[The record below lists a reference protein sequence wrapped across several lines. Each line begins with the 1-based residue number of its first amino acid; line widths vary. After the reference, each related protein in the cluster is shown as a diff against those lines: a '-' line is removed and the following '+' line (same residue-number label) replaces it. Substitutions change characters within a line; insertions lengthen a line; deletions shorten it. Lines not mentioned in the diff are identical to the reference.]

1 MPKTNTYNKKSQKED
16 MSEAPQVEEL
26 LKNLEFHKSIQRI
39 TNRIGTAETIREIT
53 VDIKEDIR
61 KLFNIYILTIYAIDK
76 AKKEIFTLKSD
87 GVKTKEIRFPIDYS
101 TFAGYVAKKKKMIH
115 ITDAYNAR
123 EIRRIND
130 GLRFDDSH
138 DEKTGILTG
147 QIIASPIVYDGI
159 VVGVMEIMNKKG
171 GETIDDYSHIFLDEI
186 ESYLAKAFFMLL
198 DFSQAGQIHS
208 IKFEKLIQDG
218 IVTADQ
224 MDRAVKQSFAT
235 KTDLA
240 TILMVQYNVSKSDI
254 GAALEDHFS
263 CPFRAY
269 SDDLPVMPDLLNG
282 LEKLSLVNML
292 WFPLNVVKGKI
303 HVLIEDP
310 SSHTRKREIEKILE
324 TDSVVYEVALA
335 GDILKLIDRFYP
347 KTDEDDDTW
356 AGERS
361 RRLFSVDSP
370 EPDNMVLSQPAI
382 DAPPDVT
389 TKQKSVSI
397 PPPLPKAAPPNDIDT
412 TPGIEPA
419 AFSAAEPEPKPLL
432 QTLSSTEAKLQEE
445 QTIPDTTPPLG
456 DMRPND
462 DVNDT
467 LGSPAKVA
475 TQADNQV
482 LPLLTDIIFE
492 ACSRR
497 ASDIHFEPDPANK
510 NVNLR
515 IRIDGQCL
523 KHQTLSHEEYEKITD
538 QVKLLANLNVENHS
552 IIQNG
557 KLKLKRPSGD
567 EIQMRVTF
575 IPTNA
580 VTEDTVIH
588 ISSKARKIPLELL
601 GLSEASYA
609 ELVNILRQP
618 RGMIF
623 IVGPAGAG
631 MNTTLHA
638 CLDNI
643 NTPEKKIWTAEE
655 SIEIRQ
661 NGLRQVLVDPRKGLD
676 FPSVL
681 RSFLNADPDVIMA
694 SQVHDPETAG
704 ICMEASLKR
713 HLVLSTLWAESI
725 IDAIEKCLDMGINPL
740 VFADAM
746 LSIVEQRLI
755 KTLCPKCKEPYNPG
769 HEEYEELAQMYG
781 KDAFDKLNIPYS
793 NHFNLF
799 RPRGCDDCHQTGYS
813 GRMCVSENLIFTA
826 GIKRMIRRKESPESI
841 YQAAVA
847 GGMTTL
853 LQDGISKVL
862 QGHSDPR
869 QIRLVCLK

>member
-1 MPKTNTYNKKSQKED
+1 MPKTNTYIKKSQKED
-16 MSEAPQVEEL
+16 LSEAPQVEEL

-39 TNRIGTAETIREIT
+39 TNRIGSAETIRDII

-61 KLFNIYILTIYAIDK
+61 KLFNIYILTIYVIDK
-76 AKKEIFTLKSD
+76 AKKEIFTLQND

-101 TFAGYVAKKKKMIH
+101 TFAGYVAKKKKMLH
-115 ITDAYNAR
+115 ITDAYNTR

-130 GLRFDDSH
+130 ALRFDDSR

-147 QIIASPIVYDGI
+147 QIIASPIVHDGI
-159 VVGVMEIMNKKG
+159 IVGVMEIMNKKG

-186 ESYLAKAFFMLL
+186 ESYLAKAFFMQL
-198 DFSQAGQIHS
+198 DFTQAGQMHS

-218 IVTADQ
+218 VVTADQ
-224 MDRAVKQSFAT
+224 MDRALKQYFAT
-235 KTDLA
+235 KVDLA
-240 TILMVQYNVSKSDI
+240 TILMEQYNVSKSDI
-254 GAALEDHFS
+254 GAALADHFS

-269 SDDLPVMPDLLNG
+269 SDDMPVMRDLLNG

-303 HVLIEDP
+303 HVLTEDP
-310 SSHTRKREIEKILE
+310 SSHSRKREIEKILE

-347 KTDEDDDTW
+347 QTDEDEETR
-356 AGERS
+356 AGEAS
-361 RRLFSVDSP
+361 RRLFSVDSS
-370 EPDNMVLSQPAI
+370 EPDKMVLSRPAI

-389 TKQKSVSI
+389 IEPKSVSI
-397 PPPLPKAAPPNDIDT
+397 PPPVPEATPSDDIAT

-432 QTLSSTEAKLQEE
+432 QALSSTEAKLQEE
-445 QTIPDTTPPLG
+445 QTIPDNTPPLR
-456 DMRPND
+456 DMRQSA

-467 LGSPAKVA
+467 PGSPAKGA
-475 TQADNQV
+475 TLAEMQV

-492 ACSRR
+492 ACSRH

-510 NVNLR
+510 NVKLR

-523 KHQTLSHEEYEKITD
+523 KHQALTHEEYEKITD
-538 QVKLLANLNVENHS
+538 QVKLLANLNLKNHS

-575 IPTNA
+575 IPTHA
-580 VTEDTVIH
+580 GPEDAVIH

-601 GLSEASYA
+601 GLSEARYT

-655 SIEIRQ
+655 SIEITQ

-694 SQVHDPETAG
+694 SQVQDPETAG
-704 ICMEASLKR
+704 LCMEASLKK

-725 IDAIEKCLDMGINPL
+725 IDAIEKCLGMGISHL

-755 KTLCPKCKEPYNPG
+755 KTLCPKCKGKYHPG
-769 HEEYEELAQMYG
+769 YEEYEELAQMYG
-781 KDAFDKLNIPYS
+781 IDAFDKLNIPYS
-793 NHFNLF
+793 DHFNLF
-799 RPRGCDDCHQTGYS
+799 RPRGCDDCGQTGYS
-813 GRMCVSENLIFTA
+813 GRMCVSEIFIFTA
-826 GIKRMIRRKESPESI
+826 VIKRMIRRQESPDWI
-841 YQAAVA
+841 YQAAVTR
-847 GGMTTL
+847 GMTTL

-862 QGHSDPR
+862 QGHSDSR
-869 QIRLVCLK
+869 QIRLACLK